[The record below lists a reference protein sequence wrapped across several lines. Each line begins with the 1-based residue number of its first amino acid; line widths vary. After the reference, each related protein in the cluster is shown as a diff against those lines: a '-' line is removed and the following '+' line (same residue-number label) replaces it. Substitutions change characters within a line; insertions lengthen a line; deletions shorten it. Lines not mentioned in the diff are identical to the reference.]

1 MADQLAGRE
10 CSGYLS
16 SNRACGIGMERV
28 TGRPSPSLMFLLEE
42 LTR

>member
-16 SNRACGIGMERV
+16 SNRTCEICMQRV
-28 TGRPSPSLMFLLEE
+28 TGRPSPSFMFLLEE

>member
-10 CSGYLS
+10 CSGYRS
-16 SNRACGIGMERV
+16 SNRTCEIGMQRV
-28 TGRPSPSLMFLLEE
+28 TGRPSPSFVLLLEE